1 MTAVAYADEG
11 VVKRLADETID
22 KTSDETIGKT
32 MHLSTH
38 LFVIK
43 IANSVRCYAFHYGE
57 NMIALPHHG
66 NAG

>member
-22 KTSDETIGKT
+22 KT
-32 MHLSTH
+32 MHLNTH

-43 IANSVRCYAFHYGE
+43 IADSVRCYAFHYGE